1 MVNNNRAQTYLDE
14 LIEVLKEDRINSDY
28 LARTLT
34 NYITS
39 KEGLIVGTDI
49 ICETIVT
56 LSTTMSDS
64 DKYWCIDKIK
74 RFRII

>member
-1 MVNNNRAQTYLDE
+1 MVDNKRTETYLDE
-14 LIEVLKEDRINSDY
+14 LMKVLKEDSIDSDY

-64 DKYWCIDKIK
+64 DKIWCINTIK
-74 RFRII
+74 RFIN

>member
-1 MVNNNRAQTYLDE
+1 MVDNKRTETYLDE
-14 LIEVLKEDRINSDY
+14 LMKVLKEDSINSDY

-64 DKYWCIDKIK
+64 DKIWCTNSIK
-74 RFRII
+74 RFIN

>member
-64 DKYWCIDKIK
+64 DKHWCIDKIK
-74 RFRII
+74 RFIII

>member
-1 MVNNNRAQTYLDE
+1 MVDNNRIETYLDE
-14 LIEVLKEDRINSDY
+14 LIKALKEDTLNSDY

-34 NYITS
+34 NYITA
-39 KEGLIVGTDI
+39 KEGLLFGTDI

-64 DKYWCIDKIK
+64 DKHWCVNKIK
-74 RFRII
+74 RFIN